1 VTGDNAGRTG
11 QERLQAGSQP
21 SDYTTVRSERAGT
34 QVGPPQLGETEDGID
49 ERLLVFVFFVFV
61 QIVEVVEIVIEFVLV
76 LEIVVDKVIV
86 DILLEI
92 VAEVVTI
99 EPVVEGSE

>member
-1 VTGDNAGRTG
+1 VH
-11 QERLQAGSQP
+11 
-21 SDYTTVRSERAGT
+21 SERAAT
-34 QVGPPQLGETEDGID
+34 QVGPPQLGETADGTD
-49 ERLLVFVFFVFV
+49 ERLVVFLFVVFV

-76 LEIVVDKVIV
+76 LEIVVGKVIV

-92 VAEVVTI
+92 VAI